1 MLRRGKESYSDIAE
15 AVMPDI
21 LVEDD
26 CESIGGS
33 NQMTITGCFVHLVYG
48 QALTRHCAALGQLQ

>member
-1 MLRRGKESYSDIAE
+1 
-15 AVMPDI
+15 MPDI